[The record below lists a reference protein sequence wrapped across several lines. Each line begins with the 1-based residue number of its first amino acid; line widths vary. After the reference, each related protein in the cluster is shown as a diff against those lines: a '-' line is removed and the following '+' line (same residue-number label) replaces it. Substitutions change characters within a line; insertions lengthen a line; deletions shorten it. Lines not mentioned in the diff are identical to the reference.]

1 MSNLLYN
8 YYSNIEILTQIND
21 NYNLSENILRKPIWT
36 SYINIINVLL
46 LSLFV
51 LILGLTLPQ
60 KPKYIKFLHFITA
73 LYVTIILFVS
83 SLDSVGYYY
92 FDFSN
97 FNDTKFNDY
106 SSMVLNSYDTIN
118 FNWYPNWTP
127 YSNLFFIVSSI
138 SVICLLLGA
147 SDRLYSTENN
157 KMEFLLLVVF
167 IYIGAIFLINSIDF
181 ISILILLECIAF
193 SSYILVGFE
202 RKNKFSSSS
211 GIKYLIL
218 GSIPGGLFVL
228 GITLLYKNYGSFF
241 LCNLENLLIT
251 IDNSNFI
258 NDHLQ
263 TVNNS
268 TNDVVF
274 YDKVLNNSSNI
285 TECNNGLNIIM
296 DSLYYKSIFLSTYV
310 AIILIFI
317 NLLFKLTA
325 APVHMWAPSVYG
337 GSPLS
342 TATFLSI
349 FSKLTIISF
358 SIYAFVNLF
367 YIFDDIISTLLI
379 FSGILSIVCGIM
391 GAFSEKLIKRF
402 FVYSSMGHVGFM
414 LLGIA
419 AANIGYR
426 GALDYLI
433 IYVASSYIMWF
444 ILMYLTRKTTHLTNL
459 KALSVNHPVLS
470 FIFSVTLFSLS
481 GLPPLAGFFVK
492 FEIFY
497 SLLNTG
503 NYYLVLLLFL
513 LTVFSFFYYLRIIK
527 ILYFENNT
535 LFVKNK
541 NEDVLKLRVI
551 AVLFHLILFFIIFAP
566 EPIIYI
572 IENVVV
578 WLLQF
583 KN

>member
-8 YYSNIEILTQIND
+8 YYTNIEILTQIND
-21 NYNLSENILRKPIWT
+21 TYNLSEDFLRIPLWT
-36 SYINIINVLL
+36 SYINIINILL
-46 LSLFV
+46 LSLFI
-51 LILGLTLPQ
+51 LMLGLALPQ
-60 KPKYIKFLHFITA
+60 KPKYIKFLHFIAA
-73 LYVTIILFVS
+73 LYVIIILFIS
-83 SLDSVGYYY
+83 SLESIGYYH
-92 FDFSN
+92 FDFNN
-97 FNDTKFNDY
+97 FNEPKFNTY
-106 SSMVLNSYDTIN
+106 SSTVLNTYDTIN
-118 FNWYPNWTP
+118 FNWYPNLTP
-127 YSNLFFIVSSI
+127 YSNLFFIIASI
-138 SVICLLLGA
+138 AVICLLLGV
-147 SDRLYSTENN
+147 SDKFYSVENN
-157 KMEFLLLVVF
+157 KMEFLLLVIF
-167 IYIGAIFLINSIDF
+167 IYIGAVFLLNSIDF

-202 RKNKFSSSS
+202 RQNKFSSSS

-241 LCNLENLLIT
+241 LCNLENLLI
-251 IDNSNFI
+251 IADNNNFI
-258 NDHLQ
+258 NDCSQ
-263 TVNNS
+263 TINQSSNDVIFYDKILNNDSNFTES
-268 TNDVVF
+268 TND
-274 YDKVLNNSSNI
+274 LS
-285 TECNNGLNIIM
+285 III

-325 APVHMWAPSVYG
+325 APVHMWAPNIYG

-358 SIYAFVNLF
+358 SIYAFINIF
-367 YIFDDIISTLLI
+367 YLFDDIISTLLI
-379 FSGILSIVCGIM
+379 FCGMLSIFCGIM

-419 AANIGYR
+419 ASNIGYR

-444 ILMYLTRKTTHLTNL
+444 ILMYLTKKTTHLTNL
-459 KALSVNHPVLS
+459 KALSVNHPILS
-470 FIFSVTLFSLS
+470 FIFSITLFSLS

-527 ILYFENNT
+527 ILYFENST
-535 LFVKNK
+535 LFIKNK
-541 NEDVLKLRVI
+541 NEDLLKLRVI
-551 AVLFHLILFFIIFAP
+551 AILFHLILFFVIFVP

-572 IENVVV
+572 IENVVI

>member
-1 MSNLLYN
+1 MMTNFLYN
-8 YYSNIEILTQIND
+8 YYTEVGLLADLNENF
-21 NYNLSENILRKPIWT
+21 NVSENVLRKPIWI
-36 SYINIINVLL
+36 SYINIINILL
-46 LSLFV
+46 LSLFL

-60 KPKYIKFLHFITA
+60 KPKFIKFLHFIAA
-73 LYVTIILFVS
+73 LYVIVILFVS
-83 SLDSVGYYY
+83 PLDSIGFYH

-97 FNDTKFNDY
+97 FNQVEFMDY
-106 SSMVLNSYDTIN
+106 AAKYLNNYDTIN
-118 FNWYPNWTP
+118 FNWYPNVTP
-127 YSNLFFIVSSI
+127 YSNFFFIIASLA
-138 SVICLLLGA
+138 VICLLLGV
-147 SDRLYSTENN
+147 SDKFYSIENN
-157 KMEFLLLVVF
+157 KIEFLILVIF
-167 IYIGAIFLINSIDF
+167 IYIGAVLLINSIDF

-258 NDHLQ
+258 NQNTQITENFTNDNIFYDKIM
-263 TVNNS
+263 NNS
-268 TNDVVF
+268 TNEICYVNDLV
-274 YDKVLNNSSNI
+274 
-285 TECNNGLNIIM
+285 

-325 APVHMWAPSVYG
+325 APMHMWAPSVYG

-342 TATFLSI
+342 TVTFLSI
-349 FSKLTIISF
+349 FSKLTIICF
-358 SIYAFVNLF
+358 SIYLYVNVFYLF
-367 YIFDDIISTLLI
+367 NDIISTLLI
-379 FSGILSIVCGIM
+379 FSGILSIVCGIL

-414 LLGIA
+414 LLGISSS
-419 AANIGYR
+419 NIGFR
-426 GALDYLI
+426 GTLDYLV
-433 IYVASSYIMWF
+433 IYVMSAYVMWF
-444 ILMYLTRKTTHLTNL
+444 VLMYLTRKTTYLTNL
-459 KALSVNHPVLS
+459 KALSINHPVLS

-481 GLPPLAGFFVK
+481 GIPPLAGFFVK

-497 SLLNTG
+497 SILNTG
-503 NYYLVLLLFL
+503 NYYLVLLLFI

-535 LFVKNK
+535 LFIKNK
-541 NEDVLKLRVI
+541 NQDLLKLRVI
-551 AVLFHLILFFIIFAP
+551 SILFHLILFFVIFVS
-566 EPIIYI
+566 EPIIFI
-572 IENVVV
+572 MENMLV